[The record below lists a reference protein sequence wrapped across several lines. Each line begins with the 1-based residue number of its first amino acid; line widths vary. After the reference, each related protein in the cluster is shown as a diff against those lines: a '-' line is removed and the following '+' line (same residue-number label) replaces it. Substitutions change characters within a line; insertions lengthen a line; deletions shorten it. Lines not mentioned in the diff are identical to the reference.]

1 MNAKI
6 VATLAVAVMVF
17 AGVAAVVSMDD
28 VSAADGDIINHEKI
42 TVSGAD
48 SSAELDLV
56 VTQSQFAGYAHV
68 LKWYATEAKSGDV
81 KDVDDWGQP
90 IGTSSYAA
98 DSVGTGDVAQEFV
111 QGEGYKGTGNTVQ
124 VTVDLKRTSSEGAT
138 TVSGVL
144 GQYVFTFTPGFS
156 DSDNNT
162 EEKVYWLKCQIE
174 LETSTHAKESYA
186 IYYTVPVMES
196 LGTDLDTM
204 FFSDVNGV
212 VGQYYGKSIDE
223 IATAKKNTGDG
234 TDSYTKLVQDYVE
247 DVKNYFWYAQGL
259 PAGLAM
265 SEDGFISGIPM
276 DVTNG
281 KFSGY
286 RVTYDANEMT
296 KITGV
301 EKLTTAEEGVAV
313 VTVTAIL
320 KDTQEKMFTGE
331 LVVKITRD
339 SSIENTFLNKYKYEV
354 TVGTGTSAPTYTNPI
369 SVIVETDQVSDVVL
383 KTYTKAIDSGDDT
396 STNMTVHVIG
406 DDGKKYS
413 VQPVVGSTGEYRLPI
428 SGTGAY
434 KVVMTAPASGPTEQF
449 YLFVTAQLGEVVP
462 GIIPTGN

>member
-42 TVSGAD
+42 TVSVDG
-48 SSAELDLV
+48 SAKLDLV

-68 LKWYATEAKSGDV
+68 LKWYATEAGDGNV
-81 KDVDDWGQP
+81 KDVNDWGQP

-111 QGEGYKGTGNTVQ
+111 QGEGYKGTGDTVQ
-124 VTVDLKRTSSEGAT
+124 VTVDLKRTSSEGTT

-156 DSDNNT
+156 DSNNT

-196 LGTDLDTM
+196 LETDLDTM
-204 FFSDVNGV
+204 FFSDVEGV
-212 VGQYYGKSIDE
+212 VGQYYGQSIDE
-223 IATAKKNTGDG
+223 IATAKKTVNG
-234 TDSYTKLVQDYVE
+234 TTVGYNNPVKDYVQ

-265 SEDGFISGIPM
+265 SEDGFISGIPL

-281 KFSGY
+281 TFDGY
-286 RVTYDANEMT
+286 MASVGENGAISISAASKTD
-296 KITGV
+296 
-301 EKLTTAEEGVAV
+301 VAV
-313 VTVTAIL
+313 VTVTATL
-320 KDTQEKMFTGE
+320 KDTQEKVFTGE
-331 LVVKITRD
+331 LVVKIKRD
-339 SSIENTFLNKYKYEV
+339 NSSGFFQTHKYEV
-354 TVGTGTSAPTYTNPI
+354 IVGGSTTTNPT
-369 SVIVETDQVSDVVL
+369 SVVVDSKLASDVIL
-383 KTYTKAIDSGDDT
+383 KTYTGNSGADAK
-396 STNMTVHVIG
+396 SVKVIG
-406 DDGKKYS
+406 ESGTGVSLSKVSDK
-413 VQPVVGSTGEYRLPI
+413 TGEYVIPI

-434 KVVMTAPASGPTEQF
+434 IVSIEFDDNQTQKF
-449 YLFVTAQLGEVVP
+449 YLFVTAELDDIIP